1 MSGLRLDH
9 IALTV
14 ESLRQAE
21 NFYTRLFGLKVLF
34 REGVTGDGWKRC
46 PEDWAWEQALMDG
59 LHPER
64 SCLGCGDLRLMLLMR
79 SSEYTPEGRIDYVC
93 LQLHPEES
101 CRLIQKAKQMG
112 CEIEKTPNDTSILD
126 PYGVRW
132 RLRNVP
138 DCSALQ

>member
-21 NFYTRLFGLKVLF
+21 NFYTRLFGLQVLY
-34 REGVTGDGWKRC
+34 REGSTGDGWRQC
-46 PEDWAWEQALMDG
+46 PSDWVWEQALQSE
-59 LHPER
+59 LSPER
-64 SCLGCGDLRLMLLMR
+64 TCLGCDELRLMLLLK

-93 LQLHPEES
+93 LRLKPEEA
-101 CRLIQKAKQMG
+101 CQLVQKAKQMG
-112 CEIEKTPNDTSILD
+112 CEIEKTSTDTAILD

-132 RLRNVP
+132 RLRNAP
-138 DCSALQ
+138 DCADTV